1 MRPVDPT
8 NLTSQSDLFRNR
20 LENII
25 SLEHPLVKLTEA
37 IDWEALE
44 REFGQFYVEEIGR
57 PGIPIRVMAG
67 LHYLK
72 HLYNESDERVVE
84 KYVENP
90 YWQYFCGRE
99 YFEHEL
105 PCHPTALVKWRKRV
119 GSKGIEKM
127 FAETVMTAKRT
138 RQLKPQEME
147 RVNVDT
153 TVQEKAIAFPTDAR
167 LYHKARRAL
176 VRAAKGAKIELR
188 QSYERVGKQTLDKQ
202 ARYAAAGQMKR
213 AVKST
218 KKLKTI
224 LGRVIRDVE
233 RKCQDPNGRL
243 KKVLAI
249 ARRIYE
255 QQRHDSHKIYSVHA
269 DEVECIAKGKA
280 HKKYE
285 FGCKVSAVTTSKQ
298 CWIVG
303 IEAIHGRPY
312 DGATLKGAISQME
325 RLSGVKPKEVF
336 VDRGYRGSVHHPEGV
351 DVYISG
357 RRGLSPSLKKH
368 LRRRSA
374 IEPVFGHT
382 KADHRMDRNYLLGQ
396 EGDRINALLS
406 ACGWNL
412 RKLWR
417 IFFLFIFEKVLLV
430 RMDQDSVD
438 SAWQMTSSPL
448 SMKPDFA

>member
-1 MRPVDPT
+1 MRPIDPT
-8 NLTSQSDLFRNR
+8 NQVSQSDLFRNR

-25 SLEHPLVKLTEA
+25 NLEHPLAKLSRE
-37 IDWEALE
+37 IDWSSLE
-44 REFGQFYVEEIGR
+44 KQFGQFYVEEIGR

-72 HLYNESDERVVE
+72 YLYNESDEQVVE

-127 FAETVMTAKRT
+127 LSETIETAKRSG
-138 RQLKPQEME
+138 QLKRQELE

-176 VRAAKGAKIELR
+176 VRAAKRAGIKLR
-188 QSYERVGKQTLDKQ
+188 QSYERIGKQTLDEQ
-202 ARYAAAGQMKR
+202 ARYAAAGQIKR
-213 AVKST
+213 AIKKT
-218 KKLKTI
+218 KKLRTL
-224 LGRVIRDVE
+224 LGCVIRDVE
-233 RKCQDPNGRL
+233 RKCKELTEGL
-243 KKVLAI
+243 KKALET
-249 ARRIYE
+249 ARRIFE

-269 DEVECIAKGKA
+269 TEVECIAKGKA

-285 FGCKVSAVTTSKQ
+285 FGCKVSAVTTSRQ
-298 CWIVG
+298 CWMVG
-303 IEAIHGRPY
+303 IEARHGNPY

-325 RLSGVKPKEVF
+325 RLTGVKPKEVF
-336 VDRGYRGSVHHPEGV
+336 VDRGYKGSVYHPEGV
-351 DVYISG
+351 DVYLSG
-357 RRGLSPSLKKH
+357 RRGLSPRLKRY

-382 KADHRMDRNYLLGQ
+382 KADHRMDRNYLLGV

-417 IFFLFIFEKVLLV
+417 IFFLFILEGMQSTRVDRNSSNLPWRSVFCLL
-430 RMDQDSVD
+430 RMK
-438 SAWQMTSSPL
+438 SA
-448 SMKPDFA
+448 FA

>member
-1 MRPVDPT
+1 MRPTDPA
-8 NLTSQSDLFRNR
+8 NQVSQSDLFRNR

-25 SLEHPLVKLTEA
+25 RLEHPLAKLSRE
-37 IDWEALE
+37 IDWSALE
-44 REFGQFYVEEIGR
+44 KEFGQFYVEEIGR

-72 HLYNESDERVVE
+72 YLYNESDEKVVE

-127 FAETVMTAKRT
+127 LSETIETAKRSG
-138 RQLKPQEME
+138 QLKRQEME

-167 LYHKARRAL
+167 LYQKARRAL
-176 VRAAKGAKIELR
+176 VRAARKARIKLR
-188 QSYERVGKQTLDKQ
+188 QSYERIGKRTLDEQ

-213 AVKST
+213 AIQKT
-218 KKLKTI
+218 KKLRTI

-233 RKCQDPNGRL
+233 RKCKELTEGLR
-243 KKVLAI
+243 KAIEI

-255 QQRHDSHKIYSVHA
+255 QQRHDSHKVYSVHA

-285 FGCKVSAVTTSKQ
+285 FGCKVSAVTTSRQ

-303 IEAIHGRPY
+303 IEARHGNPY

-325 RLSGVKPKEVF
+325 RLSGVKPKEAF
-336 VDRGYRGSVHHPEGV
+336 VDRGYRGSVYHPEGV
-351 DVYISG
+351 DVYLSG
-357 RRGLSPSLKKH
+357 RRGLSPRLKRD

-382 KADHRMDRNYLLGQ
+382 KADHRMDRNYLLGV

-417 IFFLFIFEKVLLV
+417 IFFLFIFERMQSTGTDRNSSNLPWGSVLYLL
-430 RMDQDSVD
+430 RM
-438 SAWQMTSSPL
+438 
-448 SMKPDFA
+448 KFAFA